1 MSHLSIG
8 ISAAIFAVLGDS
20 MTSLNYADTPYWKVI
35 SNANNIIPYNYV
47 ISGSRIAVWEGHD
60 QSMCTRY
67 VNMTDAADIITVFG
81 GTNDYGNPVT
91 LGTINSVDTGTFY
104 GALNVLCA
112 G

>member
-1 MSHLSIG
+1 
-8 ISAAIFAVLGDS
+8 
-20 MTSLNYADTPYWKVI
+20 MTSLNYAETPYWKVI
-35 SNANNIIPYNYV
+35 SNANNIIPYNYG

-60 QSMCTRY
+60 QPMCTRHA
-67 VNMTDAADIITVFG
+67 NMTDDADIITVFG
-81 GTNDYGNPVT
+81 GTNDYGNTVT